1 MFAMVAIGLCIFGE
15 SGLVSEISK
24 SLGRKIG
31 LYLRD
36 SF

>member
-1 MFAMVAIGLCIFGE
+1 MHSMVAIGICIFGE
-15 SGLVSEISK
+15 SGLVSEISML
-24 SLGRKIG
+24 LGRIIG